1 MAMLDEHDTWVQGIG
16 VDVNS
21 HVQSSSTDD
30 PGTTADTSTADAEKL
45 KQLKQQYEQAL
56 AGVQP
61 KLQAAPSPSPFKKL
75 EPMQSDLSSGQQQME
90 AAAQAEE
97 FEQALNSANDLGT
110 KADAYT
116 AEVEK
121 LHQLKQQYE
130 QALAAV
136 QPKLQA
142 APSASPFKKLEPMQ
156 SDLSSGQQQM
166 EAAAQA
172 EEFEQALSSAND
184 LGTKADTYTAEV
196 EKLQQLKQQYEQ
208 ALGQVQPK
216 LQAAPSPT
224 PF

>member
-30 PGTTADTSTADAEKL
+30 PGTTANTDA
-45 KQLKQQYEQAL
+45 
-56 AGVQP
+56 
-61 KLQAAPSPSPFKKL
+61 
-75 EPMQSDLSSGQQQME
+75 
-90 AAAQAEE
+90 
-97 FEQALNSANDLGT
+97 
-110 KADAYT
+110 

-121 LHQLKQQYE
+121 LNQLKQQYE

-142 APSASPFKKLEPMQ
+142 APSPSPFKKLEPMQ

-196 EKLQQLKQQYEQ
+196 EKLNQLKQQYEQ
-208 ALGQVQPK
+208 ALAGVQPK
-216 LQAAPSPT
+216 LQAAPSPS
-224 PF
+224 PFKKLEPMQSELSSVQQQTEAAAQSEEFEQALNSANDLGTKADTYKAEVDKLTQLQQQ